1 MGQKVNPVG
10 FRVGTFSPWKSRWF
24 QDDKNYRTNLLE
36 DINLRKTLF
45 RKLKTAGVSLIEIE
59 RLPKSIVLTLT
70 VARPGVVI
78 GRGGTGIEEIKRFIV
93 SEIEKVGGKNVKD
106 VKIDLKVNE
115 VKNPELSA
123 HLVADRIALDLE
135 RRMPYRKV
143 VSKTVDRVMQSG
155 ALGIKVVLA
164 GRIQG
169 AEISRTEKF
178 HKGSVPLQSLRE
190 DIEYAQ
196 VPALTKR
203 GYVGVKV
210 YIHRKPE

>member
-143 VSKTVDRVMQSG
+143 VSKTLDRVMQSG